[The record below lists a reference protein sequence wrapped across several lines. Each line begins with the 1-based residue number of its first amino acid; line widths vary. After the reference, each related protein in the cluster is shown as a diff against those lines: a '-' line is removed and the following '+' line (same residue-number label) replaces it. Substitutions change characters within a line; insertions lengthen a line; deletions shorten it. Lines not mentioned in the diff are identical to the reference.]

1 MNSAEILL
9 ANGEVITASDKK
21 NADLFRGAAGA
32 VGTLGVT
39 TLVELNLHK
48 ATKFVET
55 TYHPVTSME
64 DAITKLQDF
73 TSRPDD
79 FDYVDGIMFS
89 PTSGA
94 IVTGRMTDTSTF
106 PIQRFSSP
114 SDPWFYLHVQN
125 RITNTKTPI
134 SEAVP
139 LPEYLFRYDR
149 GGFWVGK
156 GAFDYFPGIPFNNFT
171 RWWLDDFLST
181 RMLYNALHASGR
193 SEQMIVQDL
202 ALPYDTAPEFVSR
215 MDKLTGIW
223 PLWLCPLKQ
232 SPGKT
237 MHPHEQGGNTE
248 KQMLNIG
255 LWGRSPPPRTS
266 ESFVATNRA
275 IESVLQELGGMKWLY
290 AQTYFSESDFWKD
303 FDQSWYDDLRS
314 KYQATT
320 LPTVYEKVRVDVE
333 AERRSKASRTL
344 GQKVREMW
352 PFAGIYGLR
361 KSIQSRDYLKA
372 REATWKN
379 WVPRE

>member
-1 MNSAEILL
+1 MVL
-9 ANGEVITASDKK
+9 ANGEVITASEKE

-32 VGTLGVT
+32 VGTLGVAT
-39 TLVELNLHK
+39 MVEINLHK

-64 DAITKLQDF
+64 DAIAKLQNF
-73 TSRPDD
+73 TSRPEE

-94 IVTGRMTDTSTF
+94 IITGRMTDDSTSSL
-106 PIQRFSSP
+106 PVQRFSAP
-114 SDPWFYLHVQN
+114 SDPWFYLHVQS
-125 RITNTKTPI
+125 RISQSSTPI
-134 SEAVP
+134 SEAIP

-149 GGFWVGK
+149 GGFWVGR
-156 GAFDYFPGIPFNNFT
+156 GAFSYFPGIPFTNFT
-171 RWWLDDFLST
+171 RWFLDDFLST

-202 ALPYDTAPEFVSR
+202 ALPYSTAAEFVER
-215 MDKLTGIW
+215 MDELTGIW

-237 MHPHEQGGNTE
+237 MHPHDQSGETG

-255 LWGRSPPPRTS
+255 LWGRAPPPRTS
-266 ESFVATNRA
+266 ESFIATNRK
-275 IESVLQELGGMKWLY
+275 IEDILQELEGMKWLY
-290 AQTYFSESDFWKD
+290 AQTYFSEENFWRD
-303 FDQSWYDDLRS
+303 FDRGWYESLRK
-314 KYQATT
+314 KYFAET

-333 AERRSKASRTL
+333 GERALKAKRTL
-344 GQKVREMW
+344 GQRVREMW
-352 PFAGIYGLR
+352 PFAGIWGLR
-361 KSIQSRDYLKA
+361 RSIQSRDYLKA
-372 REATWKN
+372 RYASWKK